1 MSKLIARLIV
11 GAMLANA
18 SLPSMAAATDLSEM
32 PILMANAVTP
42 AMVMA
47 VDDSGSM
54 DFETLVSANDG
65 ALWWDT
71 STKSFVAAGLVNF
84 NSLGVSSA
92 TWQKYA
98 YLFPNGSAADARGL
112 TDSTNDHFAI
122 PPTDAYA
129 WARSADYNPIYYDST
144 QNYVP
149 WGTSVVAGASKTFA
163 NAVSNAARSHPITGG
178 ATPTTFDLTSAHTDT
193 ASNWTFKLQIGMV
206 APAGAKR
213 SVSGTWTAY
222 AADTTM
228 TAKTDVAI
236 PYYPATFYKKDATC
250 TAAAPGCVSAPD
262 GNKLRRYEIK
272 AGNTFPSARSYADE
286 MQNFANWFTYYRK
299 RILMLNSSMSLV
311 LPKLTNMRMG
321 MVRFNSQATPTMAD
335 FTSSATAYQTL
346 MGSLQS
352 IDPSGGTPTRETL
365 KYIAEKYSSSTSG
378 LIQFSCQR
386 NATMVIT
393 DGFAYATTVTPP
405 AYSSTRTAGT
415 APNTTVL
422 KVNTAPYTTITPGS
436 LADIASSY
444 WIRNI
449 RTDLTA
455 GTVPVNPSDPNPAAD
470 NNPDPHINTYALTLG
485 AKGTI
490 YGTGSNPALYP
501 YTYAPSW
508 PVPSADRSPT
518 AVDDL
523 WHATINS
530 RGKMMSANNAS
541 DAIVSINSIIADI
554 LGKAGAGS
562 AVTLPTNDIKLGDN
576 TAYVASFTASSWYG
590 DLVAASVDPATGA
603 VSNTSP
609 IWSLKATL
617 AAKDW
622 STRLI
627 ATNNGSGGVD
637 FSTSGMTLAQQTSL
651 NNPSA
656 TDNAT
661 VINYLRGDRSL
672 EGAYRSREY
681 ILGDIVDAEPVF
693 VKGATSMVYQAAND
707 GMLHAV
713 DATTGQEV
721 WAYIPSF
728 VIGKL
733 NKLTNTTYSHAFYVD
748 GTPTVA
754 MAGSTRLLVGG
765 LRNGGAGYYALDIT
779 DPSATTIADVTAKV
793 KWEFPNSA
801 TSATDTNNVGFSY
814 GKPVITPTAYGNVV
828 LVTSGYNNT
837 ALSGDGKGHLFV
849 LDPATGAVIRDLVT
863 TAGTA
868 ASPSGLAQVAAY
880 NAGSSDNPQATMVY
894 GGDLLGNVW
903 KFDLTSATPSAWSVS
918 LLATLKDASNVAQP
932 ITSTPE
938 LATINGKPAVY
949 IGTGQLLGAS
959 DKTTTQI
966 QSIYMI
972 LDKGSALTG
981 TTRSNLTAQTVT
993 LGSGGVRTLSR
1004 NAVDLTAKSGWYF
1017 DLPAGEKMNVDPQ
1030 LFAGVLGFNTNSPS
1044 SVACSS
1050 ASYIYEVDMNSGGMM
1065 PDNLFQNGKIWA
1077 GKFLGY
1083 GITSRL
1089 VVVVL
1094 PSGKW
1099 IAINHLSDGAVVVT
1113 ELSGNANRTLRK
1125 VGWREPRF

>member
-11 GAMLANA
+11 GVMLANS
-18 SLPSMAAATDLSEM
+18 SLPLWAAATDLSEM

-42 AMVMA
+42 AMVLA

-71 STKSFVAAGLVNF
+71 STKSFVAAGVANF
-84 NSLGVSSA
+84 NPAGVSSS

-122 PPTDAYA
+122 PPTDAYG
-129 WARSADYNPIYYDST
+129 WARSADYNPMYYDSEKK
-144 QNYVP
+144 YDP
-149 WGTSVVAGASKTFA
+149 WGTSVVGGVTKTFA
-163 NAVSNAARSHPITGG
+163 NSVSTAARSHPLNGG
-178 ATPTTFDLTSAHTDT
+178 ASPTTFDLTSVHTDT
-193 ASNWTFKLQIGMV
+193 ASNWTFKMQAGMV
-206 APAGAKR
+206 APAGSKR

-222 AADTTM
+222 ASNTTL

-236 PYYPATFYKKDATC
+236 PYYPATFYKKDAGC
-250 TAAAPGCVSAPD
+250 TGAAPGCVSAPD
-262 GNKLRRYEIK
+262 GAKLRRYEIK
-272 AGNTFPSARSYADE
+272 AGNTFPSGRSYADE

-311 LPKLTNMRMG
+311 LPKLSNMRMG
-321 MVRFNSQATPTMAD
+321 VVRFNAQATPVMID
-335 FTSSATAYQTL
+335 FTTSATAYQTL
-346 MGSLQS
+346 LGTLQS

-365 KYIAEKYSSSTSG
+365 KYVGEKYSSTTSG
-378 LIQFSCQR
+378 LVQYSCQR

-393 DGFAYATTVTPP
+393 DGFAYATSVTPP

-415 APNTTVL
+415 APNTTLL
-422 KVNTAPYTTITPGS
+422 KVNTAPYTTITAGS

-449 RTDLTA
+449 RSDLTA

-490 YGTGSNPALYP
+490 YGTGSNQALYP
-501 YTYAPSW
+501 YTYAPTY
-508 PVPSADRSPT
+508 PVPNADRSPT

-530 RGKMMSANNAS
+530 RGKMMSANNAG
-541 DAIVSINSIIADI
+541 DAIASINAIIADI

-562 AVTLPTNDIKLGDN
+562 AVTLSNVNIQAGDS
-576 TAYVASFTASSWYG
+576 TAYVGSFVASTWYG
-590 DLVAASVDPATGA
+590 DLVSAAVDAATGNVA
-603 VSNTSP
+603 STTP
-609 IWSLKATL
+609 TWSLKATL
-617 AAKDW
+617 AARDW
-622 STRLI
+622 TTRLI
-627 ATNNGSGGVD
+627 ASNNGSGGVD
-637 FSTSGMTLAQQTSL
+637 FSTSGMTLAQRTSL
-651 NNPSA
+651 NNLSA
-656 TDNAT
+656 TDHAE
-661 VINYLRGDRSL
+661 VIDYLRGDRSR
-672 EGAYRSREY
+672 EGAYRSRDY
-681 ILGDIVDAEPVF
+681 VLGDIVDAEPVY
-693 VKGATSMVYQAAND
+693 VKGATPMLYQAAND

-713 DATTGQEV
+713 NATTGQEA

-728 VIGKL
+728 VISKL
-733 NKLTNTTYSHAFYVD
+733 NKLTNTAYSHTFYVD
-748 GTPTVA
+748 GTPAVA
-754 MAGSTRLLVGG
+754 MLGATRLLVGG

-779 DPSATTIADVTAKV
+779 DPTANTIADVTAKV
-793 KWEFPNSA
+793 KWEFPNAA

-814 GKPVITPTAYGNVV
+814 GKPIITPTAYGDVV

-837 ALSGDGKGHLFV
+837 SLSGDGKGHLFV
-849 LDPATGAVIRDLVT
+849 LNPATGAVIRDLAT
-863 TAGTA
+863 TAGTSA
-868 ASPSGLAQVAAY
+868 NPSGLAQVAAY
-880 NAGSSDNPQATMVY
+880 NAGTSENPQATLVY

-903 KFDLTSATPSAWSVS
+903 KFDLSSATPSEWSVS
-918 LLATLKDASNVAQP
+918 LLATLKDGLGVAQP

-938 LATINGKPAVY
+938 LGTKNGKPAVY
-949 IGTGQLLGAS
+949 VGTGQLLGAS
-959 DKTTTQI
+959 DKITTQT

-972 LDKGSALTG
+972 LDKGAALAG
-981 TTRSNLTAQTVT
+981 TTRSNLVAQTVT
-993 LGSGGVRTLSR
+993 VASGGVRTLTR
-1004 NAVDLTAKSGWYF
+1004 NTVDLTAKSGWYF

-1030 LFAGVLGFNTNSPS
+1030 LAFGMLVFNTNAPS

-1050 ASYIYEVDMNSGGMM
+1050 ASYTYAVDMNSGGMM
-1065 PDNLFQNGKIWA
+1065 ADSYFQAGKVWA
-1077 GKFLGY
+1077 GKFDGY
-1083 GITSRL
+1083 VISSRP
-1089 VVVVL
+1089 VIAVL
-1094 PSGKW
+1094 PSGKVVT
-1099 IAINHLSDGAVVVT
+1099 INHTSDNSVATT
-1113 ELSGNANRTLRK
+1113 ELIGSANRTLRK